1 MKFKILKDNLKKG
14 LSIVAHLVNKNIN
27 LPILNNILIEAK
39 KEGIELS
46 ATNLEISIKHFL
58 RGKTDEEGGVTVD
71 SKLISEYISLLP
83 EDKIEI
89 EKKGNN
95 LNVKCQNHKTK
106 IITQGAED
114 FPAIPSVK
122 EGDPFVVEIKKIKE
136 ALSRVIFSV
145 STSDNRLELSGL
157 LFSFEKESLTLAGTD
172 SYRLAERKI
181 KIKKEKDFENKKV
194 IVPAKTVQELIRILN
209 NFKTEEELS
218 SDDELK
224 IFLTENQILFSFA
237 STKMISRIITG
248 NYPDYEQI
256 IPGKEKTKIIAN
268 KNELSRA
275 IKSAG
280 IFSKTGI
287 NDIGLNFKK
296 GKITISSSSSQAGEN
311 SVEINSEIIGEENDI
326 FVNYKYL
333 LEGLNNMKSEEVE
346 INVVD
351 NNFPCVVKE
360 KEGEDYLYL
369 VMPIKQ

>member
-1 MKFKILKDNLKKG
+1 MKFKILKENLKKG
-14 LSIVAHLVNKNIN
+14 LAIVAHLTNKNIN

-39 KEGIELS
+39 KEGIKLS
-46 ATNLEISIKHFL
+46 ATNLEISVSHLL
-58 RGKTDEEGGVTVD
+58 RGQTDEGGSVTVD
-71 SKLISEYISLLP
+71 SKIISEYISLLP

-106 IITQGAED
+106 IVSQGAED
-114 FPAIPSVK
+114 FPAMPSVK
-122 EGDPFVVEIKKIKE
+122 EGSSCVVEIKKIKE

-145 STSDNRLELSGL
+145 STSDNRLELSGV
-157 LFSFEKESLTLAGTD
+157 LFLFEKDELVLVGTD
-172 SYRLAERKI
+172 SYRLSERRI
-181 KIKKEKDFENKKV
+181 KFKKEKDFENKKI
-194 IVPAKTVQELIRILN
+194 IVPARTIQELIRILN

-224 IFLTENQILFSFA
+224 ISLSENQILFSLA
-237 STKMISRIITG
+237 STKIISRIITG

-256 IPGKEKTKIIAN
+256 IPRKEKTKIIVN
-268 KNELSRA
+268 KSNLIKA
-275 IKSAG
+275 VKSAG

-287 NDIGLNFKK
+287 NDIALNFKK
-296 GKITISSSSSQAGEN
+296 GKTIISSSSSQTGEN
-311 SVEINSEIIGEENDI
+311 SIEISSEVLGEDNNI

-333 LEGLNNMKSEEVE
+333 LEGLNNMNSEEIE
-346 INVVD
+346 LNVVD

-360 KEGEDYLYL
+360 KGGEGYIYL